1 MGLSRRALAGAIAVL
16 GAMYSGAVL
25 EREKWGRII
34 RAANIQAE

>member
-1 MGLSRRALAGAIAVL
+1 MGLSRRALAVAIAVL
-16 GAMYSGAVL
+16 CAMADVVQL